1 MSLLLDALKKAAEE
15 KENNK
20 AGTEEIS
27 SQDKMLAE
35 ESESAPEFDEQLDL
49 EEELIAA
56 ETEEEFDL
64 ELPELDMAEAIEEED
79 LSEELNAIDEIADID
94 NESET
99 AVVVEAEPEPEPEQV
114 AQALDSIEASNEPA
128 ESVPEIT
135 PVQQTEIKQT
145 PVAAIDTPE
154 IKAEEPAKQPDYNH
168 SDARKILEVNQKR
181 YRNNQRMAYYG
192 LYFFAAILFFA
203 GSYLYY
209 TAEILDNSDKLTF
222 KQKNK
227 ARVYEKTEQEKKIE
241 QQVSIAKAKL
251 AEIDNSKNKNSTAK
265 VIKKKVARAVV
276 KKAKTI
282 SITKTKKEDPVSVL
296 LQKAYK
302 HYQAAEYV
310 QSDALYKQVL
320 LRDSRQH
327 DALLG
332 VAAIAV
338 VNKDF
343 TLAKN
348 YYQQLLR
355 YYPGDSIATSALVD
369 LAKKQTTV
377 ASESQLKLLLR
388 EDPDAAHVHFSLGLL
403 YANQGRAKESQQA
416 FFDAFARDKKADYA
430 YNLAVMLDKLGQ
442 QKAALNY
449 YKQASDLS
457 DKGVS
462 HFNEKLALERI
473 MQLEGKNE

>member
-20 AGTEEIS
+20 PGTGETDSPDNKVAQEN
-27 SQDKMLAE
+27 D
-35 ESESAPEFDEQLDL
+35 SAPGVDEHLVL
-49 EEELIAA
+49 EEEL
-56 ETEEEFDL
+56 DL
-64 ELPELDMAEAIEEED
+64 ELPDLDLAEAIEEEA
-79 LSEELNAIDEIADID
+79 LSEELVATDEIAKDD
-94 NESET
+94 KATET
-99 AVVVEAEPEPEPEQV
+99 VLADEAEPEPEPEQV
-114 AQALDSIEASNEPA
+114 DQELDSIEANNEPV
-128 ESVPEIT
+128 EELMPEEI
-135 PVQQTEIKQT
+135 PVQKTETKQT
-145 PVAAIDTPE
+145 SVTAMAAPE
-154 IKAEEPAKQPDYNH
+154 NKVNEPLTQPDYSH
-168 SDARKILEVNQKR
+168 SDARKILEVSQKR

-192 LYFFAAILFFA
+192 LYAFAAILFFA

-222 KQKNK
+222 KKNNK
-227 ARVYEKTEQEKKIE
+227 VRVYEKTAEEKKIE
-241 QQVSIAKAKL
+241 QQVIIAKAKL
-251 AEIDNSKNKNSTAK
+251 AEIDTSKNKNSTAK
-265 VIKKKVARAVV
+265 VIKKKVSKIAV
-276 KKAKTI
+276 KKPKAI
-282 SITKTKKEDPVSVL
+282 SITKTKKEDPISVL
-296 LQKAYK
+296 LQKAYQ
-302 HYQAAEYV
+302 HYQAAEYP
-310 QSDALYKQVL
+310 QSDTLYKQIL
-320 LRDSRQH
+320 IRDIKQR

-343 TLAKN
+343 TQAKK

-369 LAKKQTTV
+369 LTKQQTTV

-388 EDPDAAHVHFSLGLL
+388 EDPNAAHVYFSLGLL
-403 YANQGRAKESQQA
+403 YAKQSRIKESQQA
-416 FFDAFARDKKADYA
+416 FFDAFSRHKKADYA

-442 QKAALNY
+442 EKAALSY
-449 YKQASDLS
+449 YKQASDIS

>member
-20 AGTEEIS
+20 AG
-27 SQDKMLAE
+27 AE
-35 ESESAPEFDEQLDL
+35 EVNASDNKVTEKIERVPEIDEQLVS
-49 EEELIAA
+49 EEETVAA
-56 ETEEEFDL
+56 ETEEDFDL
-64 ELPELDMAEAIEEED
+64 ELPELDMEEAIEVEEAEEENQ
-79 LSEELNAIDEIADID
+79 SEELSANQAITDKETTSEHVAVA
-94 NESET
+94 ES
-99 AVVVEAEPEPEPEQV
+99 EPEQ
-114 AQALDSIEASNEPA
+114 ALDLTEGNNASTE
-128 ESVPEIT
+128 ELTPEVT
-135 PVQQTEIKQT
+135 PVQQTEIKQA
-145 PVAAIDTPE
+145 PASAKDTAE
-154 IKAEEPAKQPDYNH
+154 IKAKEPLKQPDYQH
-168 SDARKILEVNQKR
+168 SDARKILEVSQKR
-181 YRNNQRMAYYG
+181 YRNNQRLAYYG
-192 LYFFAAILFFA
+192 LYVFAAILFFS

-222 KQKNK
+222 KKNNK
-227 ARVYEKTEQEKKIE
+227 TRVYEKTAQEKKIE
-241 QQVSIAKAKL
+241 QQVAIAKTKL

-265 VIKKKVARAVV
+265 VIKKKVTRPVV
-276 KKAKTI
+276 KKPKTI
-282 SITKTKKEDPVSVL
+282 SITKTKKEDPISVL

-302 HYQAAEYV
+302 HYQAAEYI
-310 QSDALYKQVL
+310 QSDTLYKQVL
-320 LRDSRQH
+320 IRDSKQH

-338 VNKDF
+338 VNKDV

-369 LAKKQTTV
+369 LAKQQTTV
-377 ASESQLKLLLR
+377 ASESQLKLLLH

-403 YANQGRAKESQQA
+403 YANQGRVKESQQA

-442 QKAALNY
+442 QKAALSY